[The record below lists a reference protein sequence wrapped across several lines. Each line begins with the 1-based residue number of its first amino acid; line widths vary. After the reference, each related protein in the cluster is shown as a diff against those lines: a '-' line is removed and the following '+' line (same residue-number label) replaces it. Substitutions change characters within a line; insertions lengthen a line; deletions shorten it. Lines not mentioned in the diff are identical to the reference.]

1 MKEACKLMKK
11 LIASALALL
20 AAGMVSA
27 QVHFGIGARG
37 EFGFGLGSTIHSDY
51 ETLISLIAGFSSIGT
66 GVNTE
71 LDTTV
76 QPFKSFLAGGAVIGR
91 ISFDAVPGLF
101 IQPELGFSHNRVG
114 IKQKLTGSQSRKVFG
129 STIKV
134 ELEAESESSVAYN
147 SIDFPILVGYDFEVG
162 SGMVV
167 SPFAGL
173 SLSIPVGSVSSS
185 VGNFSGDVVTYMD
198 GTQYSKEPY
207 KDDDKKSST
216 GSEDVV
222 VSLNPGAIVGVGFGY
237 KFDQHNMIMGDLRY
251 LLDFTPVKENVDFF
265 GDIGMFTRRGL
276 KLGFN
281 YVYMF

>member
-1 MKEACKLMKK
+1 MKK

-37 EFGFGLGSTIHSDY
+37 EFGFGLGSALSGDLIIDSDNY
-51 ETLISLIAGFSSIGT
+51 KQ
-66 GVNTE
+66 
-71 LDTTV
+71 TT
-76 QPFKSFLAGGAVIGR
+76 QPFKSFLAGGALIGR
-91 ISFDAVPGLF
+91 LSFDAVPGLF
-101 IQPELGFSHNRVG
+101 IQPEVGFSHNRLG
-114 IKQKLTGSQSRKVFG
+114 YKTEYSHTSTRTRLGTYNSTTGTWNRYTEKEV
-129 STIKV
+129 T
-134 ELEAESESSVAYN
+134 EWESESSIAYN

-173 SLSIPVGSVSSS
+173 SLSVPVGSFSTSS
-185 VGNFSGDVVTYMD
+185 GKRSGDVITYHD
-198 GTQYSKEPY
+198 GNQVSKVPV
-207 KDDDKKSST
+207 KDDDDDGSS
-216 GSEDVV
+216 SIDVKTA
-222 VSLNPGAIVGVGFGY
+222 LNPGAIFGVGFGY

-251 LLDFTPVKENVDFF
+251 LLDFIPTKGEVDFL
-265 GDIGMFTRRGL
+265 GTKLDWDIMTRRGL